1 MFSNPIIRQDLKINK
16 FRILVLFLLQMCSM
30 LLAIGICEMNLI
42 EISDIFWDTIPVIL
56 IPMLL
61 EMILAYE
68 TITKCK
74 EDGTMDLILA
84 TGIKPDKILRS
95 QSSGDLWKWCMSDSV
110 FGTSRMPDSCIQAHR
125 RVESERVYP
134 VKYRCMLLTD
144 RSVRL

>member
-95 QSSGDLWKWCMSDSV
+95 KAAVIYGSGVCLILCSALL
-110 FGTSRMPDSCIQAHR
+110 GCLT
-125 RVESERVYP
+125 RVYRLTGEWNQRVYP